1 ATGYFTQSIPAR
13 VRWAN
18 TGMKLF
24 SLVVLCAPLR
34 NPQRPALKKERRIRD
49 TNNPLPEL
57 RAEPKPKDC
66 CAVGLGRF
74 GQFFDADFQAEHL
87 QAANEV
93 FALLPGMV
101 AIKVITAEFGV
112 ALIAL
117 QNMIDDHQQRMGHGH
132 QCFLAAQAF
141 NQTKVLAAQ
150 VAVLFHGRAPG
161 SLDQTRAQVS
171 VAFARAAR
179 EAFATRG
186 FVAGTDACPT
196 RQLGVAPKV
205 NFHL

>member
-1 ATGYFTQSIPAR
+1 MHAPGGWFPLHSGQRVTLIPGLANAVSPESIPAHLR
-13 VRWAN
+13 RAD
-18 TGMKLF
+18 TATKLF

-101 AIKVITAEFGV
+101 AIKVITAE
-112 ALIAL
+112 
-117 QNMIDDHQQRMGHGH
+117 
-132 QCFLAAQAF
+132 
-141 NQTKVLAAQ
+141 
-150 VAVLFHGRAPG
+150 
-161 SLDQTRAQVS
+161 
-171 VAFARAAR
+171 
-179 EAFATRG
+179 
-186 FVAGTDACPT
+186 
-196 RQLGVAPKV
+196 
-205 NFHL
+205 